1 MRNIKYSNESH
12 VIHSGFSLMLRFKLK
27 ERVAAR
33 EFKEGRR
40 ISLSEVADTTG
51 IGRITL
57 SRMLNRGTNVRSDTL
72 DRLCAYFDC
81 KIEDLVEYVPDD
93 AASRPG
99 VAEQERG

>member
-1 MRNIKYSNESH
+1 
-12 VIHSGFSLMLRFKLK
+12 MLRFKLK
-27 ERVAAR
+27 ERIAAK

-40 ISLSEVADTTG
+40 VSLSEVADTTG

-81 KIEDLVEYVPDD
+81 RIEDLVEYVPDD
-93 AASRPG
+93 AAAQPG
-99 VAEQERG
+99 TTTQQRG

>member
-1 MRNIKYSNESH
+1 MIQ
-12 VIHSGFSLMLRFKLK
+12 SGFSLMLRFKLK
-27 ERVAAR
+27 ERIAAK

-40 ISLSEVADTTG
+40 ISLSEVAETTG

-81 KIEDLVEYVPDD
+81 RIEDLVEYVPDD
-93 AASRPG
+93 VAPDPDAAK
-99 VAEQERG
+99 QQRG

>member
-27 ERVAAR
+27 ERIAAK

-40 ISLSEVADTTG
+40 ISLSEVAETTG
-51 IGRITL
+51 FGRITL

-81 KIEDLVEYVPDD
+81 RIEDLVEYVPN
-93 AASRPG
+93 G
-99 VAEQERG
+99 VAAQPDPAQQPRG

>member
-1 MRNIKYSNESH
+1 
-12 VIHSGFSLMLRFKLK
+12 MLRFKLK
-27 ERVAAR
+27 ERIADK

-81 KIEDLVEYVPDD
+81 RIEDLVEYVPDD
-93 AASRPG
+93 ATAQPG
-99 VAEQERG
+99 TTTQQRG

>member
-1 MRNIKYSNESH
+1 
-12 VIHSGFSLMLRFKLK
+12 MLRFKLK
-27 ERVAAR
+27 ERIAAK

-81 KIEDLVEYVPDD
+81 RIEDLVEYVPDD
-93 AASRPG
+93 AAAQPG
-99 VAEQERG
+99 TTTQQRG

>member
-1 MRNIKYSNESH
+1 
-12 VIHSGFSLMLRFKLK
+12 MLRFKLK
-27 ERVAAR
+27 ERIADK

-40 ISLSEVADTTG
+40 ISLTEIAEVTG

-81 KIEDLVEYVPDD
+81 RIEDLVEYVPDELTVSSGAD
-93 AASRPG
+93 S
-99 VAEQERG
+99 